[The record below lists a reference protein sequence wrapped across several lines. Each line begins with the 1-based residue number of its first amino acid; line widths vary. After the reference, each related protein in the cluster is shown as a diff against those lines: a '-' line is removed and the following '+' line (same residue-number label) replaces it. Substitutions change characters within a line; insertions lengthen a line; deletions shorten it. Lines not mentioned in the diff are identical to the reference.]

1 MELTV
6 RELAERL
13 NCPYEGD
20 GSVILKGVAG
30 LERAT
35 QGDLVFLVHP
45 KHREALEKSSASAAI
60 LPEGEHFAKIP
71 VLHAENPRLAF
82 ARATEIL
89 CPAHLPAPGV
99 HPSAIIAPSAKLGRS
114 VSVGALCVVGEDVE
128 IGDGAILF
136 PLVTVYPRVKIGA
149 RTIIHSNTCLREGV
163 QLGSGVLLHNGVVIG
178 ADGFAYIRG
187 DDGAQIKIPQ
197 VGTVVIEDDVE
208 IGANS
213 TVDRAALGE
222 TVVRRG
228 AKIDNL
234 VMIAHNVEIGEN
246 AILAAQAGIAGSS
259 RVGRQTILSGQVGIA
274 DHVEVGDNVIIAAK
288 SGVTK
293 KIPPGAFVSG
303 SPHLDIRDWRKF
315 WALAPQLYDIVKD
328 FKKLKARVEELEKS
342 AKT

>member
-234 VMIAHNVEIGEN
+234 VMIAHNVTVGEDTAIAAQSGISGSTRIGKRV
-246 AILAAQAGIAGSS
+246 ILAGQTGFVGHIEVGDDAFVGAKAGVSKDVPAGGKITGYPARDFMTMRRIEAAQAQLPELIKEVRTLKKRIA
-259 RVGRQTILSGQVGIA
+259 
-274 DHVEVGDNVIIAAK
+274 
-288 SGVTK
+288 
-293 KIPPGAFVSG
+293 
-303 SPHLDIRDWRKF
+303 
-315 WALAPQLYDIVKD
+315 
-328 FKKLKARVEELEKS
+328 ELEK
-342 AKT
+342 K